1 VTVSDS
7 EVSQYQ
13 SSNVDQIRKNNQSQ
27 DKNIQSNDIDD
38 LMVGINNGQ
47 GVLAISGNDDA
58 GIDR

>member
-1 VTVSDS
+1 MTVSDS